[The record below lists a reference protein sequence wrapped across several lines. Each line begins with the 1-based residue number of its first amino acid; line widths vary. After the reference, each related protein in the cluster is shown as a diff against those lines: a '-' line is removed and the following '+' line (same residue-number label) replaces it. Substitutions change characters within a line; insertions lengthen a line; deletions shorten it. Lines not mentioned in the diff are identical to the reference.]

1 MKDLHIYNS
10 RIIKNYIEYLRRH
23 FPEIDLG
30 AILDHAKMTTYQL
43 EDEGHWFTQEQ
54 IDRFHEIVSLL
65 TKNPMISRE
74 VGRYSASSEASG
86 AIKQYLLG
94 FVTPAAAYALVE
106 KIAAKLTRGHSFRT
120 KSLGP
125 NSIEVVSIPNPGIQE
140 KIYQCENRMGTLEAL
155 AKIFTDRYAKIDHPV
170 CVHRGDDR
178 CVYHVTWEKSPSLI
192 WKRIRNGAILMSL
205 PVCVSLLLL
214 APLSVSVSAIFFYL
228 AFVFGISYYAEHID
242 RQKLVMKVETQG
254 DAANRLIEQINLSY
268 NNTLLVQE
276 IGQATSMILDIDQ
289 LLAFVMEALKNR
301 LDFDRGMIMLAN
313 REKTRLLY
321 YIGYG
326 YDQEQQESLENIEFH
341 LDNPESKGVF
351 VLSFK
356 NQIPLLINDVS
367 EIERDLSR
375 KSLEFARRM
384 GTHAF
389 ICVPIVFT
397 GESMGI
403 LVVDNIHS
411 KRTLNQSDMNLLM
424 GIAPQIAI
432 SINNAISYRKVME
445 SEQRFRSLSESA
457 PDIIYTVDTRGV
469 FTYVNP
475 AWQRILGHHSQE
487 VIGKNFIDFTRK
499 EEIPVYTDLFKQVT
513 EGGGTVRSLIGKLL
527 HKDGSDRFFSVS
539 SAPNLDSEGQVISVV
554 GTFKDVTD
562 LMISEEKLQQSFKKV
577 KATLDSAIQAISAI
591 VESRDPYT
599 SGHQERVATL
609 ARTISRKMGL
619 SEEMIESIHIAA
631 TLHDVGKINIPAEI
645 LSRPKQ
651 LNEIEMEMIRM
662 HPEVGSNILK
672 SIEFP
677 YPIAL
682 IVLQHHERVNG
693 SGYPMGIAGEN
704 ILLEARILAV
714 ADVVEAMAS
723 HRPYRPALGIAKAM
737 EELSRKQGELYDKEV
752 VEVCLRLFKEDL
764 FHF

>member
-1 MKDLHIYNS
+1 
-10 RIIKNYIEYLRRH
+10 
-23 FPEIDLG
+23 
-30 AILDHAKMTTYQL
+30 
-43 EDEGHWFTQEQ
+43 
-54 IDRFHEIVSLL
+54 
-65 TKNPMISRE
+65 
-74 VGRYSASSEASG
+74 
-86 AIKQYLLG
+86 
-94 FVTPAAAYALVE
+94 
-106 KIAAKLTRGHSFRT
+106 
-120 KSLGP
+120 
-125 NSIEVVSIPNPGIQE
+125 
-140 KIYQCENRMGTLEAL
+140 
-155 AKIFTDRYAKIDHPV
+155 
-170 CVHRGDDR
+170 
-178 CVYHVTWEKSPSLI
+178 
-192 WKRIRNGAILMSL
+192 
-205 PVCVSLLLL
+205 
-214 APLSVSVSAIFFYL
+214 
-228 AFVFGISYYAEHID
+228 
-242 RQKLVMKVETQG
+242 MKVETQG